1 MFVLLTCTLV
11 VSLTALFV
19 TNLIYY
25 SLLLDKAEIEDD
37 KVIYPSVGANWKKL
51 ILLIVKDIAVWV
63 PILNIIIV
71 WLGIS
76 YLLVNDG
83 GLVDSSEEHMDI
95 CARDYLKKHPFTIIP
110 RLFKIN

>member
-1 MFVLLTCTLV
+1 MLTLLVATLV

-25 SLLLDKAEIEDD
+25 SLLFDKAEIEDD

-51 ILLIVKDIAVWV
+51 VLLIVKGIAVWV

-71 WLGIS
+71 WLGI